1 MTTNNPFASSQA
13 YAAGLQH
20 YSPGMGSANPYL
32 SILGSALGTFAG
44 GMAANPKMAQ
54 AGINRV
60 KNWWNAPATG
70 NATVPGTNTPAS
82 TPTEDYIDGG
92 GLGAASTAGDNYFN
106 GGTGGIGNGADVD
119 AYIRSLNIH
128 PSAF

>member
-1 MTTNNPFASSQA
+1 MTNYNPMASSQA
-13 YAAGLQH
+13 YASGLQH
-20 YSPGMGSANPYL
+20 YSPGIASSNPYL

-54 AGINRV
+54 LGINRV
-60 KNWWNAPATG
+60 KNWWNAPAAG
-70 NATVPGTNTPAS
+70 NATVPGTAAS
-82 TPTEDYIDGG
+82 TATEDYIDGG

-119 AYIRSLNIH
+119 AYIRSLNIR